1 MSPNS
6 RLRSDSDQGLRR
18 ALWKHHC
25 SAERTLELAGVG
37 AFHLRTRRSSGIE
50 TAEPKKKL
58 TVNIGSI
65 KDQFEKENVNE
76 ATTSPI
82 KSPLPQVNKLNHNV
96 FEQKSVEEDK
106 VKRKK
111 EYVPIII
118 DRDAFERTKCS
129 FEKEKREEEE
139 RQNQIR

>member
-1 MSPNS
+1 MISV
-6 RLRSDSDQGLRR
+6 Q
-18 ALWKHHC
+18 KK
-25 SAERTLELAGVG
+25 TK
-37 AFHLRTRRSSGIE
+37 RRSIA
-50 TAEPKKKL
+50 AEPKKKL

-96 FEQKSVEEDK
+96 FEQISVGVEEDK

>member
-1 MSPNS
+1 MISV
-6 RLRSDSDQGLRR
+6 Q
-18 ALWKHHC
+18 KK
-25 SAERTLELAGVG
+25 TK
-37 AFHLRTRRSSGIE
+37 RRSIA
-50 TAEPKKKL
+50 AEPKKKL

-82 KSPLPQVNKLNHNV
+82 KSPLPHVNKLNHNV
-96 FEQKSVEEDK
+96 FEQISVEEDK